1 MAEKSWL
8 DSDPVRLKRKE
19 ECYKYIRAACDA
31 DMAMSATDLPL
42 EGRIQGKV
50 RDIYSLP
57 NNQLL
62 LCATDRQSA
71 FDRLRLIASLLSFLS
86 GLDFESN
93 ITMQDFSGHSI

>member
-19 ECYKYIRAACDA
+19 ECYKFINAACDA
-31 DMAMSATDLPL
+31 NAAMSATDLPL
-42 EGRIQGKV
+42 DGRIQGKV

-71 FDRLRLIASLLSFLS
+71 FDRSVSHVFLS
-86 GLDFESN
+86 ASALGES
-93 ITMQDFSGHSI
+93 DRRA